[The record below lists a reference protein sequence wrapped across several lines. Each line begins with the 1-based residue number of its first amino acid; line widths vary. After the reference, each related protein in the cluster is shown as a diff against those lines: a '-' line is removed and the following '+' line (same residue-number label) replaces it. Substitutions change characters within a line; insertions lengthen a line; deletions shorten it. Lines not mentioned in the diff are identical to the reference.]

1 MQGIKLIAAGKLKE
15 RFYIEACA
23 EYLKRIK
30 PMAAIEVLEIA
41 EEANRPDGLKR
52 EGEKILAAIPQKAFV
67 CAMCIEGKMMDSPSL
82 AKVFLEAQNR
92 GFSNI
97 AFIIGSSNGLDGAV
111 KERADLRLSMS
122 PMTFPHHLAR
132 VMALEQI
139 YRALSINSG
148 SKYHK

>member
-1 MQGIKLIAAGKLKE
+1 MGIKLIAAGKLKE
-15 RFYIEACA
+15 KFYIEACG

-30 PMAAIEVLEIA
+30 PMSAIEVLEIT

-52 EGEKILAAIPQKAFV
+52 EGEKILSAIPPKAFV
-67 CAMCIEGKMMDSPSL
+67 IAMCIEGKMMDSPSL
-82 AKVFLEAQNR
+82 AKVFSDAQNR
-92 GFSNI
+92 GFSNMV
-97 AFIIGSSNGLDGAV
+97 FIIGSSNGLDGAV

-139 YRALSINSG
+139 YRALSINGG